1 MTGRERFLAAAAR
14 QPVDQR
20 PVGCWIHFGS
30 ALWAPDISAAAH
42 LRFAEEY
49 GFDYIKVMNDYRF
62 PTEGGVEEARQ
73 PEDLRSV
80 GGPEL
85 EYDNRARQ
93 VEVLRRVR
101 EAAPERAVLDTVFS
115 PFQTVVRT
123 LGRSAVPLLQGRPDL
138 AHEVIGAVA
147 DRLVEHVEATAD
159 QVDALF
165 FSVNGSSRDEHG
177 FGLSPEEFQDWVAPY
192 DRRVLEAA
200 ADRVRVA
207 HVHGY
212 DLDPALTED
221 YPFEV
226 LSWSHNQTP
235 PPVEDLAETGPVP
248 MGGLDEVASLYW
260 PPSAARENV
269 LDTRRRS
276 GDALIVGP
284 GCTVHSDTPPSV
296 IRALVASAREPLS

>member
-1 MTGRERFLAAAAR
+1 MTGRERFRAAAAR
-14 QPVDQR
+14 QEVDQR

-30 ALWAPDISAAAH
+30 ALWPAEISAAAH

-62 PTEGGVEEARQ
+62 PTEGGLQEARE
-73 PEDLRSV
+73 PEDLRRV
-80 GGPEL
+80 GGPGL

-123 LGRSAVPLLQGRPDL
+123 LGRSAVPLLQARPEI

-147 DRLVEHVEATAD
+147 DRLVEHLEATAD
-159 QVDALF
+159 HVDALF

-177 FGLSPEEFQDWVAPY
+177 FGLSPEEFRDWVAPY

-207 HVHGY
+207 HIHGY
-212 DLDPALTED
+212 DLDPALTQD

-226 LSWSHNQTP
+226 LSWSHNQTV
-235 PPVEDLAETGPVP
+235 PPVEDLATTGPVP

-276 GDALIVGP
+276 ADALIVAP

-296 IRALVASAREPLS
+296 IAALVAAAREPLG